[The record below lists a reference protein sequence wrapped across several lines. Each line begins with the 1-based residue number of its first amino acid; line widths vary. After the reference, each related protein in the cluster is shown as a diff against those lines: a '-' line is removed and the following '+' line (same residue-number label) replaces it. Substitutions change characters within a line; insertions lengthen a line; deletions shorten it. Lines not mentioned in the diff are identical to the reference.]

1 LAGGNSVAEAAMR
14 TVILSISAATLLG
27 TGVAFTVQ
35 AMRSAPRPIDA
46 AQAGSDASAAAPQ
59 AAAIEITPMDFRQV
73 RSVSIVEPK
82 AEIEA
87 SHHASAEEERTAFVT
102 AYAGSPEPA
111 ASVAMPAVERPT
123 KKNLA
128 EAAAPD
134 ELNEGAAASV
144 QPPSAKP
151 ANPRNRHARHSRRNV
166 RVQAASK
173 EEAVSLPSTAL
184 AYDGSH
190 DYHTPLYSLRKLLGG
205 TQ

>member
-1 LAGGNSVAEAAMR
+1 MN
-14 TVILSISAATLLG
+14 
-27 TGVAFTVQ
+27 
-35 AMRSAPRPIDA
+35 
-46 AQAGSDASAAAPQ
+46 
-59 AAAIEITPMDFRQV
+59 FRQV

-87 SHHASAEEERTAFVT
+87 PHHASAEEERTAFVT

-111 ASVAMPAVERPT
+111 ASVAMPAVERPV

-134 ELNEGAAASV
+134 DLNEGAASV

-151 ANPRNRHARHSRRNV
+151 ANPRNRHAGHSRRNA